1 LVSPIFFRTFAAKF
15 QKLINMSATLITFI
29 IIACVIAV
37 VVINRIFIKEEDLIV
52 KAEKNWFYHTLAKMT
67 CPKYDGYIMDDNEKK
82 AIEEFISKPSEY
94 DSHPVGSY
102 LKMRKELKGILST
115 SGNFHNYSLN
125 FNMGEV
131 GTGVCVML
139 VFIGVVTLGYIYG

>member
-1 LVSPIFFRTFAAKF
+1 
-15 QKLINMSATLITFI
+15 MSTTLITFI

-67 CPKYDGYIMDDNEKK
+67 CPKYDGYIMGDNEKK
-82 AIEEFISKPSEY
+82 AMEEFISKPSEY
-94 DSHPVGSY
+94 DRHSVGSY

-115 SGNFHNYSLN
+115 AGNFHGYKLN
-125 FNMGEV
+125 FNLGEI
-131 GTGVCVML
+131 GTGLAVMAL
-139 VFIGVVTLGYIYG
+139 FGIVVTLGVIYG